1 MRECLPIST
10 ASVGGIRWLFFQIS
24 RINTSLM
31 GYWIAGKVRNVM
43 RSVMFKSDLRRGENI
58 LRGVLMIP
66 CAVFLRPHFRSG
78 RIIDI
83 PGSGRGIVDGL
94 VCVL

>member
-1 MRECLPIST
+1 
-10 ASVGGIRWLFFQIS
+10 
-24 RINTSLM
+24 
-31 GYWIAGKVRNVM
+31 
-43 RSVMFKSDLRRGENI
+43 MFKSDLRRGENI

-78 RIIDI
+78 GIIDI